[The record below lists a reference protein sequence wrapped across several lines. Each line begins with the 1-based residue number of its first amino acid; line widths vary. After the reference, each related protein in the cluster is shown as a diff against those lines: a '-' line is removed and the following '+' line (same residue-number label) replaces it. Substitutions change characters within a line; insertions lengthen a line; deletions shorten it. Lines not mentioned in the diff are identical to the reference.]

1 MPETQA
7 PILSEEIRPSR
18 DIVAGHQAMTEFPG
32 RPPWWKGRRGEW
44 YVVAQSLLF
53 ALIAFGPHTAVGLP
67 PWPAPASSIA
77 RTAGVVLLV
86 LGTVLC
92 GAAALHLGTN
102 LTPLPHPKDDA
113 TLVTGG
119 LYRLVRHP
127 IYFGVLLLAFGW
139 ALFVQGWLTLGYAAL
154 LFVFF
159 DIKSRKEE
167 AWLMARF
174 PEYAAYR
181 RRVRKLVPFIY

>member
-1 MPETQA
+1 MNDGLQ
-7 PILSEEIRPSR
+7 R
-18 DIVAGHQAMTEFPG
+18 H
-32 RPPWWKGRRGEW
+32 PWWKGHRGEW
-44 YVVAQSLLF
+44 YVAVQGLLF
-53 ALIAFGPHTAVGLP
+53 LLIAFGPRSAFGLS
-67 PWPAPASSIA
+67 PWPQSA
-77 RTAGVVLLV
+77 AGLTHAAGLALLA
-86 LGTVLC
+86 LGFAVC
-92 GAAALHLGTN
+92 AVAALHLGNN

-167 AWLMARF
+167 AWLTARF